1 MIWWFKPST
10 VAPGN
15 FSPKH
20 CNLLRI
26 ISFLKHHW
34 WWIHQLLMLCFL
46 AIVIFLLLYFPWQ
59 YYFENCF
66 WSGNILLFF
75 IFTPFSCFYI
85 ESVSNLL
92 AFLLLIDLCLLE
104 VFNKVNSIEGAFSIT
119 GVNIG
124 VSEKLFRET
133 VKLRSTSSN
142 DSTFYFIRVF
152 VHVDFTF
159 YFLIYDESINVIL

>member
-1 MIWWFKPST
+1 MFDISLDVKRHASFIPVCMVLWLGFFWSNRMIWWFKPSI

-15 FSPKH
+15 FNPKH

-92 AFLLLIDLCLLE
+92 AFLLLIGLCLLE
-104 VFNKVNSIEGAFSIT
+104 VFNKVNSIEGAF
-119 GVNIG
+119 
-124 VSEKLFRET
+124 
-133 VKLRSTSSN
+133 
-142 DSTFYFIRVF
+142 
-152 VHVDFTF
+152 
-159 YFLIYDESINVIL
+159 